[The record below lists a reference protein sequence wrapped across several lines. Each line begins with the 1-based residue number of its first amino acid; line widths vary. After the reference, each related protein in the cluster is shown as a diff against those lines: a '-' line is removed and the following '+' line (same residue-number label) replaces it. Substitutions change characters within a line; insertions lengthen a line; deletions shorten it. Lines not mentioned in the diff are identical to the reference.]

1 MFVNKHST
9 YQKCTYPKNGKLML
23 CEILTIKRQGGGGGG
38 SGGQFDPPVA
48 FPKIFFLDRG

>member
-1 MFVNKHST
+1 
-9 YQKCTYPKNGKLML
+9 ML

-38 SGGQFDPPVA
+38 GGGQFDPPVA